1 MLFLLMFPHA
11 CSFYLWTLCQSF
23 VYLVNVSTLSTL
35 STLSILYVLVEP
47 GQVLGPIDLAT
58 ADQHNPLIRH
68 NTAFVC
74 RREESLIYRKL

>member
-1 MLFLLMFPHA
+1 
-11 CSFYLWTLCQSF
+11 
-23 VYLVNVSTLSTL
+23 VSTL

-58 ADQHNPLIRH
+58 ADQHNPLIRY

-74 RREESLIYRKL
+74 RREESLIYLLVS